1 MWVYRWMGG
10 RRREGVRRKEEEE
23 VSVSHV
29 SVKLPLLSFLCKMN
43 HVAWAPMTR
52 TSSYLDNMCTT

>member
-1 MWVYRWMGG
+1 MGG
-10 RRREGVRRKEEEE
+10 RRREGVQRKEEEE

-43 HVAWAPMTR
+43 HVALNVCQNLALFR
-52 TSSYLDNMCTT
+52 AFI